1 MSVFT
6 AERNSP
12 VISIANFIPSKFGTF
27 PQAFW
32 KVDLHTRLNVHTQR
46 ERESSGDSWFVT
58 NNLWV

>member
-12 VISIANFIPSKFGTF
+12 VISVANFIPSKFGTF

-32 KVDLHTRLNVHTQR
+32 KVDLHTRLNVHR
-46 ERESSGDSWFVT
+46 ERERERERERAQEILG
-58 NNLWV
+58 L